1 MLESPKQ
8 SHRKHYCALG
18 LKDDSRK
25 ISVQSWPIYNYFT
38 SSSTLSFWG
47 IKGNLQPTTSTFC
60 QLSSF
65 GNLEQF
71 GAFFLLTV
79 VVWRPFPTCPLL
91 LALTWPPSNFLSFTT
106 FQLNFETWIRKTFLK
121 RYMLL
126 GTLNSHNS
134 RAKSLAGF
142 NFCQMV
148 VPWHIFSRGWRT
160 HLYFYRFCKSSEISQ
175 LGIGSIFV

>member
-1 MLESPKQ
+1 MKNKRE
-8 SHRKHYCALG
+8 
-18 LKDDSRK
+18 
-25 ISVQSWPIYNYFT
+25 FT
-38 SSSTLSFWG
+38 AHNFHFL
-47 IKGNLQPTTSTFC
+47 STFK
-60 QLSSF
+60 F
-65 GNLEQF
+65 WNLEQF

-106 FQLNFETWIRKTFLK
+106 FQLNFETWIRKTFPK

-126 GTLNSHNS
+126 GTINSHNS

-148 VPWHIFSRGWRT
+148 VPWNIFSVVEK
-160 HLYFYRFCKSSEISQ
+160 HSLYFYFFYKSSEILQ
-175 LGIGSIFV
+175 LGIDSIFVYRNSLMTAKRRFSICLMGA

>member
-1 MLESPKQ
+1 MRNKGE
-8 SHRKHYCALG
+8 
-18 LKDDSRK
+18 
-25 ISVQSWPIYNYFT
+25 FT
-38 SSSTLSFWG
+38 AHNFHFL
-47 IKGNLQPTTSTFC
+47 STFK
-60 QLSSF
+60 F
-65 GNLEQF
+65 WNLEQF

-106 FQLNFETWIRKTFLK
+106 FQLNFETWIRKTFPK

-126 GTLNSHNS
+126 GTINSHNS

-148 VPWHIFSRGWRT
+148 VPWHIFSRGWKTQIIFLLLLQVFRD
-160 HLYFYRFCKSSEISQ
+160 LA
-175 LGIGSIFV
+175 IGHRLDICL

>member
-1 MLESPKQ
+1 MRNKGE
-8 SHRKHYCALG
+8 
-18 LKDDSRK
+18 
-25 ISVQSWPIYNYFT
+25 FT
-38 SSSTLSFWG
+38 THNFPFL
-47 IKGNLQPTTSTFC
+47 STFKF
-60 QLSSF
+60 L
-65 GNLEQF
+65 NLEQF

-106 FQLNFETWIRKTFLK
+106 FQLNFETWIRKTFPK

-126 GTLNSHNS
+126 GTINSHNS

-148 VPWHIFSRGWRT
+148 VPWYIFSVVEK
-160 HLYFYRFCKSSEISQ
+160 HSLYFYFFYKSSDILQ
-175 LGIGSIFV
+175 LGIDSKFVYRNTLMTAKRRFSICLMGA